1 MTFNPEEGFF
11 LLASNGIEV
20 ALISDKKQLQKHEV
34 YSMTIRILAIIC
46 LSLVGKTALSSDTI
60 LASSVS
66 NSTFQIGNK
75 ENSESGTGISLGI
88 SGQTTF
94 INNVLLLGDYN
105 LTNATVVGKPLRST
119 EIRGGL
125 GYSFNNNIS
134 VWTGVGSSF
143 SFLALLKSHA
153 IESDIYDI
161 QDNQIDLGF
170 SGQYSLA
177 PQLYTDVKVFSS
189 LNDPDETFE
198 GAASIGYQMNFGTI
212 KLTATT
218 RQSVV
223 QSIDN
228 AETRIGLSF
237 STNH

>member
-1 MTFNPEEGFF
+1 MIVRIVAIMCFA
-11 LLASNGIEV
+11 LAGP
-20 ALISDKKQLQKHEV
+20 A
-34 YSMTIRILAIIC
+34 AF
-46 LSLVGKTALSSDTI
+46 SSETI
-60 LASSVS
+60 LASSLS
-66 NSTFQIGNK
+66 NSTFQIGNT

-88 SGQTTF
+88 SGQTKLL
-94 INNVLLLGDYN
+94 NNVLLLGDYN
-105 LTNATVVGKPLRST
+105 LTNVTLDGEPIRST
-119 EIRGGL
+119 EARGGF
-125 GYSFNNNIS
+125 GYIFNDDIS

-153 IESDIYDI
+153 IEGDRYDL
-161 QDNQIDLGF
+161 QDNQVDLGF
-170 SGQYSLA
+170 SSQYSLA

-198 GAASIGYQMNFGTI
+198 GTASIGYQMSFGTI
-212 KLTATT
+212 KLTAST

-228 AETRIGLSF
+228 AETRIGLIF

>member
-1 MTFNPEEGFF
+1 M
-11 LLASNGIEV
+11 
-20 ALISDKKQLQKHEV
+20 
-34 YSMTIRILAIIC
+34 
-46 LSLVGKTALSSDTI
+46 
-60 LASSVS
+60 
-66 NSTFQIGNK
+66 
-75 ENSESGTGISLGI
+75 
-88 SGQTTF
+88 
-94 INNVLLLGDYN
+94 
-105 LTNATVVGKPLRST
+105 
-119 EIRGGL
+119 
-125 GYSFNNNIS
+125 
-134 VWTGVGSSF
+134 
-143 SFLALLKSHA
+143 ALLKSHA

-198 GAASIGYQMNFGTI
+198 GAASIGYQMNIGTI